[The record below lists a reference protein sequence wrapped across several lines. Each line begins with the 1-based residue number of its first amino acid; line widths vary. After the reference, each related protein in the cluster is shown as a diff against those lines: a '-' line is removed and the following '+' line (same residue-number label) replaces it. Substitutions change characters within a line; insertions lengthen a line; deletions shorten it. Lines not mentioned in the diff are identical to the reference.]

1 MQIWKWVLLVTD
13 AQTLMMPKGAKLLDV
28 QVQDGICCLWALC
41 DEKAEREERHIAI
54 YGTGNPMPDN
64 PGEYIATFQYMG
76 SLVFHAFEISQ
87 R

>member
-1 MQIWKWVLLVTD
+1 MRIWKWVLLVTD

-41 DEKAEREERHIAI
+41 DEEAKREERHFAI

-64 PGEYIATFQYMG
+64 PGEYIATFQYRG
-76 SLVFHAFEISQ
+76 SLVFHAFEINQ